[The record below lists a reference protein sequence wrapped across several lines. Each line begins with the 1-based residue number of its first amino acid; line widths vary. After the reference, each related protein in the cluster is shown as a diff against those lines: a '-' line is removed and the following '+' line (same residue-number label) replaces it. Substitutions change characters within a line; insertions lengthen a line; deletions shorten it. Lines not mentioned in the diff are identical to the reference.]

1 MSSSNPFTPLG
12 NTAAFVAAAS
22 APTAVQVVANTI
34 GSTQYLIQNSGN
46 VVVFVGTGPSAT
58 AAAANAV
65 TVTASNSTIVL
76 LPYTSQ
82 VYTMQS
88 NNYFTGVASANA
100 SVYITP
106 GEGN

>member
-1 MSSSNPFTPLG
+1 M
-12 NTAAFVAAAS
+12 
-22 APTAVQVVANTI
+22 
-34 GSTQYLIQNSGN
+34 
-46 VVVFVGTGPSAT
+46 
-58 AAAANAV
+58 

-88 NNYFTGVASANA
+88 NNYFTGVATANA